1 MSAIRPVKRRTIRD
15 IRAAKGKT
23 PIVCLTAHSA
33 PVAAIL
39 DRHCDL
45 ILVGDSLGMVVYGFQ
60 STLPVTLD
68 MMIAHAGAVVRG
80 SSRAIVVVDLP
91 FGTYHE
97 SPEQAFR
104 NAARVLIESG
114 AQAVKIEGGVEMAPT
129 IRFLTERGI
138 PVMAHIGLLPQS
150 VNSQGGFRTQGRDA
164 DAARRLVEDGKA
176 VEAAGAFS
184 VVIEGTVETV
194 ARDITSTLDIPTIGI
209 GASVACDGQV
219 LVTDDVLGVFT
230 DFTPKFVR
238 RYGEI
243 GAAIE
248 TAVEAYAADVR
259 ERRFPGPEHVVSG
272 ERS

>member
-1 MSAIRPVKRRTIRD
+1 MSAIRPIRRRTIRD
-15 IRAAKGKT
+15 IRAAKGQT

-33 PVAAIL
+33 PVAGIL

-45 ILVGDSLGMVVYGFQ
+45 ILVGDSLGMVVYGFS

-80 SSRAIVVVDLP
+80 SSRALVVVDMP
-91 FGTYHE
+91 FATYHE
-97 SPEQAFR
+97 TPEQAFR
-104 NAARVLIESG
+104 NAARVLVETG
-114 AQAVKIEGGVEMAPT
+114 AQAVKLEGGVEMAST

-150 VNSQGGFRTQGRDA
+150 VNAQGGFRTQGRDA
-164 DAARRLVEDGKA
+164 DAARRLVEDARA

-194 ARDITSTLDIPTIGI
+194 AREITAAISIPTIGI

-219 LVTDDVLGVFT
+219 LVIDDVIGLF
-230 DFTPKFVR
+230 DEFTPKFVR
-238 RYGEI
+238 RYGAV
-243 GAAIE
+243 GKAIE
-248 TAVEAYAADVR
+248 EAVSTYAEDVR
-259 ERRFPGPEHVVSG
+259 ERRFPGPEHVTPST
-272 ERS
+272 

>member
-1 MSAIRPVKRRTIRD
+1 MSAVRPIKRRTIRD

-33 PVAAIL
+33 PVAGIL
-39 DRHCDL
+39 DGHCDL
-45 ILVGDSLGMVVYGFQ
+45 ILVGDSLGMVVYGFG

-80 SSRAIVVVDLP
+80 SARALVVVDMP
-91 FGTYHE
+91 FATYHE

-104 NAARVLIESG
+104 NAARVMIETG
-114 AQAVKIEGGVEMAPT
+114 AQAVKLEGGVEMAPT
-129 IRFLTERGI
+129 IRFLTERGV

-150 VNSQGGFRTQGRDA
+150 VNAQGGFRTQGREA
-164 DAARRLVEDGKA
+164 EAARRLVEDA
-176 VEAAGAFS
+176 EAIEAAGAFA
-184 VVIEGTVETV
+184 VVIEGTVEAV
-194 ARDITSTLDIPTIGI
+194 ARDITGRIAIPTIGI

-219 LVTDDVLGVFT
+219 LVTDDLIGLFA

-243 GAAIE
+243 GTAIDK
-248 TAVEAYAADVR
+248 AVAAYADDVR
-259 ERRFPGPEHVVSG
+259 ERRFPGPEHVV
-272 ERS
+272 